1 MVRIGPNEISI
12 ANNQALRE
20 IHQIGSQFLKAP
32 WYRKLSPNC
41 VSEETAGILAMGD
54 PRVHARRRKMF
65 SHVFS
70 NSGILSWEDQI
81 KQKVRV
87 AVEKIKRDA
96 TTGEADIFMW
106 WTFMTSD
113 IIGELAFGE
122 SFHTLALEK
131 VPSSKRCPKQ
141 RATLCCSWS
150 PLTTLGRIR
159 RISGT

>member
-1 MVRIGPNEISI
+1 MVRIGPNEISV
-12 ANNQALRE
+12 ADYQALRE
-20 IHQIGSQFLKAP
+20 IHKFGTEFIKAA

-41 VSEETAGILAMGD
+41 VSEEIAGILAMGD

-81 KQKVRV
+81 KQKAGL

-122 SFHTLALEK
+122 SFHTLTLEK
-131 VPSSKRCPKQ
+131 VQ
-141 RATLCCSWS
+141 
-150 PLTTLGRIR
+150 
-159 RISGT
+159 